1 MLDQSF
7 SVDNFKKI
15 LDSENRK
22 GVYLEGRFFPVIEE
36 ISKRI
41 RACEDDTERRE
52 IIEEKKREL
61 DKALNKVCKNIA
73 APNFK
78 IELKKIAIC
87 GKDKP
92 VYTIENTPECF
103 FSTKQV
109 QKNIYKLYKV
119 KQANRDV
126 IIGQLLN
133 LLEDKLP
140 KCVFKMDIK
149 DFYESIPQ
157 ERLFSKIHNENLLN
171 PFSKKIIRNILDSYN
186 RLSENDKKI
195 GIPRGVGISA
205 YLAELYMEGVDN
217 CINNMEDLIYYA
229 RYVDDMVL
237 IFSPTTTNCN
247 KEFYSNKI
255 KKFIG
260 EEYSLCLNDD
270 KREGIDLLDKAAS
283 REHTIKYL
291 GYKITFG
298 TGEVST
304 ELTGKKFN
312 RYKNRID
319 KAFKHYVD
327 FKKYNEKKVRKLL
340 EQRIRFL
347 TGNTRLTNNK
357 KNILVGIYFSNKL
370 LTERGNINKLDIHL
384 KKQINIYIKST
395 RLQKKLKKYRFLDGF
410 EKRRFSPF
418 KSNEL
423 KDIVKIWK

>member
-7 SVDNFKKI
+7 SADNFKKI

-41 RACEDDTERRE
+41 RACEDETERRG

-78 IELKKIAIC
+78 IELKKITIS

-140 KCVFKMDIK
+140 KCVLKMDIK

-205 YLAELYMEGVDN
+205 YLSELYMEDVDSW
-217 CINNMEDLIYYA
+217 INNMEDLIYYS
-229 RYVDDMVL
+229 RYVDDMIL
-237 IFSPTTTNCN
+237 IFSPTIDRRNEGSYFN
-247 KEFYSNKI
+247 KTKEVL
-255 KKFIG
+255 KK
-260 EEYSLCLNDD
+260 EYSLCLNDD

-298 TGEVST
+298 TGEVKI
-304 ELTGKKFN
+304 ELTEKKFN

-319 KAFKHYVD
+319 KAFKHYLN
-327 FKKYNEKKVRKLL
+327 FKKINEKKAWKQLKKRV
-340 EQRIRFL
+340 RFL

-370 LTERGNINKLDIHL
+370 LTEKGSISELDIHL
-384 KKQINIYIKST
+384 KKQINTCIKSI
-395 RLQKKLKKYRFLDGF
+395 RLQNKLKKYRFLDGF

-423 KDIVKIWK
+423 KDIMKIWK